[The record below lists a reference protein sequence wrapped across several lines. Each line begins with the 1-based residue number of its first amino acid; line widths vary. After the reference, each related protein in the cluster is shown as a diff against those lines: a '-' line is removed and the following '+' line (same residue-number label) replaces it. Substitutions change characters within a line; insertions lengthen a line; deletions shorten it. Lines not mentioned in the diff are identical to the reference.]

1 MNIFDN
7 IAANLSIKFENSE
20 FYKNKLIKRYKPL
33 ITPGVKSQ
41 DELIVSLEKHFDLE
55 ETDKAV
61 MSKTFLE
68 LCVMGNIDC
77 DEPDML
83 DFQIFKVVKNEKSEA
98 LYACEKYDL
107 DDDDIFIIFEEHNNF
122 FISNSQIV
130 EMLLIIKEGISLEDY
145 ENETPE
151 FINYIRCCRYFCQTN
166 FFKLNKAVTYDEF
179 DMIDVSDDA
188 DDAECFDDSDD
199 EDDDFT
205 DAIEF

>member
-1 MNIFDN
+1 
-7 IAANLSIKFENSE
+7 
-20 FYKNKLIKRYKPL
+20 
-33 ITPGVKSQ
+33 
-41 DELIVSLEKHFDLE
+41 
-55 ETDKAV
+55 
-61 MSKTFLE
+61 
-68 LCVMGNIDC
+68 
-77 DEPDML
+77 
-83 DFQIFKVVKNEKSEA
+83 
-98 LYACEKYDL
+98 
-107 DDDDIFIIFEEHNNF
+107 
-122 FISNSQIV
+122 
-130 EMLLIIKEGISLEDY
+130 MLLIIKEGISLEDY

>member
-1 MNIFDN
+1 
-7 IAANLSIKFENSE
+7 
-20 FYKNKLIKRYKPL
+20 
-33 ITPGVKSQ
+33 
-41 DELIVSLEKHFDLE
+41 
-55 ETDKAV
+55 

-77 DEPDML
+77 DEPDMI
-83 DFQIFKVVKNEKSEA
+83 DFEIYRVVRNSKSEA

-130 EMLLIIKEGISLEDY
+130 EMLLIIKEGVSAEDY

-151 FINYIRCCRYFCQTN
+151 FLNYIRVCRYFCQTN

-179 DMIDVSDDA
+179 DMIDISEDESDSDNA
-188 DDAECFDDSDD
+188 DYFDESDD
-199 EDDDFT
+199 EADDFT

>member
-7 IAANLSIKFENSE
+7 IAANLSLKYENSE

-41 DELIVSLEKHFDLE
+41 DELIISLEKHFDLE
-55 ETDKAV
+55 LTDKAV

-77 DEPDML
+77 DEPDMI
-83 DFQIFKVVKNEKSEA
+83 DFEIYRVVRNSKSEA

-130 EMLLIIKEGISLEDY
+130 EMLLIIKEGVSAEDY

-151 FINYIRCCRYFCQTN
+151 FLNYIRCLPLLLPDK
-166 FFKLNKAVTYDEF
+166 FF
-179 DMIDVSDDA
+179 
-188 DDAECFDDSDD
+188 
-199 EDDDFT
+199 
-205 DAIEF
+205 